1 LLQTR
6 IIPCLLLKDE
16 SLVKTVNF
24 KKPAYIGD
32 PVNTARI
39 FNELEVDELVLLDI
53 SATNNNR
60 KPDFKILAEL
70 ANECFM
76 PLAYGGGIN
85 NFEDAKKIFKIG
97 IEKIIINSVTF
108 TNPSLITQLSEHFGN
123 QAIVVSIDV
132 KKNMFGKYQVYSN
145 SGTKKQKV
153 DPVAWAQKL
162 EQLGTGEI
170 LLTAIHQEGTW
181 NGFDIDLLEKVS
193 NAVNIPVI
201 ANGGAASINNIVK
214 AVKQGCA
221 SAVCLGSM
229 VVYQNKG
236 MGVLV
241 NFPNKTDLDNALNN
255 NIKNI

>member
-1 LLQTR
+1 MLQTR
-6 IIPCLLLKDE
+6 IIPCLLLKDN

-39 FNELEVDELVLLDI
+39 FNELEVDELLLLDI
-53 SATNNNR
+53 AATNNNN

-85 NFEDAKKIFKIG
+85 NFEVAKKIFQIG
-97 IEKIIINSVTF
+97 IEKIVINSIAFSKPTF
-108 TNPSLITQLSEHFGN
+108 ITELAEHFGN
-123 QAIVVSIDV
+123 QSIIASIDV
-132 KKNMFGKYQVYSN
+132 KKNIFGKYQVYSN
-145 SGTKKQKV
+145 SGTKKHKI

-162 EQLGTGEI
+162 EQLGAGEI

-181 NGFDIDLLEKVS
+181 KGFDIDIIEKIS

-201 ANGGAASINNIVK
+201 SNGGSASIDDIGK
-214 AVKQGCA
+214 AVRLGGA
-221 SAVCLGSM
+221 SAVSLGSM
-229 VVYQNKG
+229 VVYQSKG

-241 NFPNKTDLDNALNN
+241 NFPEKQKLKKIL
-255 NIKNI
+255 K

>member
-1 LLQTR
+1 MLQTR
-6 IIPCLLLKDE
+6 IIPCLLLKDN

-85 NFEDAKKIFKIG
+85 NFDDAKKIFEIG
-97 IEKIIINSVTF
+97 IEKIIINSVAF
-108 TNPSLITQLSEHFGN
+108 TNPGLITELAEYFGN
-123 QAIVVSIDV
+123 QSIVVSIDV
-132 KKNMFGKYQVYSN
+132 KKNIFGKYQVYSN
-145 SGTKKQKV
+145 SGKKKQKV
-153 DPVAWAQKL
+153 DPVAWAQEL
-162 EQLGTGEI
+162 EQLGAGEI

-181 NGFDIDLLEKVS
+181 KGFDLNIIDKIS

-201 ANGGAASINNIVK
+201 ANGGASSIEDIVK
-214 AVKQGCA
+214 AVK
-221 SAVCLGSM
+221 
-229 VVYQNKG
+229 KG
-236 MGVLV
+236 MLQQ
-241 NFPNKTDLDNALNN
+241 
-255 NIKNI
+255 

>member
-1 LLQTR
+1 MLQTR
-6 IIPCLLLKDE
+6 IIPCLLLKDD

-85 NFEDAKKIFKIG
+85 NFEDAKKIFKTG
-97 IEKIIINSVTF
+97 IEKVIINTVVF
-108 TNPSLITQLSEHFGN
+108 EKPEFVTQLAEYFGN
-123 QAIVVSIDV
+123 QAVVVSIDV
-132 KKNMFGKYQVYSN
+132 KKNFFGKYQVYSN
-145 SGTKKQKV
+145 SGSKKQKI
-153 DPVAWAQKL
+153 DPVEWAIEVEKL
-162 EQLGTGEI
+162 GAGEI

-181 NGFDIDLLEKVS
+181 SGFDLDIIKKIS
-193 NAVNIPVI
+193 NAVKIPII
-201 ANGGAASINNIVK
+201 ANGGASSISDIEK
-214 AVKQGCA
+214 AVIEGQA
-221 SAVCLGSM
+221 SAVSLGSM

-241 NFPNKTDLDNALNN
+241 NFPDKNN
-255 NIKNI
+255 FEMILKL

>member
-1 LLQTR
+1 MLKIR
-6 IIPCLLLKDE
+6 VIPCLLLKGN

-24 KKPAYIGD
+24 KKASYIGD

-39 FNELEVDELVLLDI
+39 FNELEVDELTLLDI
-53 SATNNNR
+53 SATCNKK

-85 NFEDAKKIFKIG
+85 NFEDAKKIFQIG
-97 IEKIIINSVTF
+97 IEKVVINSIAF
-108 TNPSLITQLSEHFGN
+108 SKPAFITELAEHFGN
-123 QAIVVSIDV
+123 QAIVASIDV
-132 KKNMFGKYQVYSN
+132 KKNMFGNYHVYSN

-153 DPVAWAQKL
+153 DPVIWAKEL
-162 EQLGTGEI
+162 EQLGAGEI

-181 NGFDIDLLEKVS
+181 MGFDINIIEKIS

-201 ANGGAASINNIVK
+201 ANGGASSIEDIGKV
-214 AVKQGCA
+214 VKQGGA
-221 SAVCLGSM
+221 SAVSLGSM

-241 NFPNKTDLDNALNN
+241 NFPNQTKLNN
-255 NIKNI
+255 VLKIKI

>member
-1 LLQTR
+1 MLQTR
-6 IIPCLLLKDE
+6 IIPCLLLKDN

-24 KKPAYIGD
+24 KKPTYIGD

-53 SATNNNR
+53 SATTNNR

-85 NFEDAKKIFKIG
+85 NFDDAKKIFEIG
-97 IEKIIINSVTF
+97 IEKIIINSVAF
-108 TNPSLITQLSEHFGN
+108 KAPCLITELAEYFGN
-123 QAIVVSIDV
+123 QSIVASIDV
-132 KKNMFGKYQVYSN
+132 KKNIFGKYRVYSR
-145 SGTKKQKV
+145 SGKKKQKV
-153 DPVAWAQKL
+153 DPVAWAQEL
-162 EQLGTGEI
+162 EQLGAGEI

-181 NGFDIDLLEKVS
+181 KGFDISIIEKIS

-201 ANGGAASINNIVK
+201 ANGGASSIEDIGK
-214 AVKQGCA
+214 AVKQGYA
-221 SAVCLGSM
+221 SAVSLGSM
-229 VVYQNKG
+229 VVYQRKG

-241 NFPNKTDLDNALNN
+241 NFPNKEN
-255 NIKNI
+255 

>member
-1 LLQTR
+1 MLQTR
-6 IIPCLLLKDE
+6 VIPCLLLKDD

-85 NFEDAKKIFKIG
+85 NFEDAKKIFQIG
-97 IEKIIINSVTF
+97 IEKVVINSIAF
-108 TNPSLITQLSEHFGN
+108 SKPAFITELAEHFGN
-123 QAIVVSIDV
+123 QAIVASIDV
-132 KKNMFGKYQVYSN
+132 KKNMFGKFQVYSN

-153 DPVAWAQKL
+153 DPVAWAQEL

-181 NGFDIDLLEKVS
+181 MGFDINIIEKIS

-201 ANGGAASINNIVK
+201 ANGGASSIEDIGK
-214 AVKQGCA
+214 AVKQGNA
-221 SAVCLGSM
+221 SAVSLGSM

-241 NFPNKTDLDNALNN
+241 NFPDTEKLNKVL
-255 NIKNI
+255 K

>member
-1 LLQTR
+1 MLQTR
-6 IIPCLLLKDE
+6 VIPCLLLKDD

-85 NFEDAKKIFKIG
+85 NFEDAKKIFQIG
-97 IEKIIINSVTF
+97 IEKVVINSIAF
-108 TNPSLITQLSEHFGN
+108 SKPAFITELAEHFGN
-123 QAIVVSIDV
+123 QAIVASIDV
-132 KKNMFGKYQVYSN
+132 KKNMFGKFQVYSN

-153 DPVAWAQKL
+153 DPVAWAQEL
-162 EQLGTGEI
+162 EQLGAGEI

-181 NGFDIDLLEKVS
+181 MGFDINIIDKIS

-201 ANGGAASINNIVK
+201 ANGGASSIEDIGK
-214 AVKQGCA
+214 AVKEGQA
-221 SAVCLGSM
+221 SAVSLGSM
-229 VVYQNKG
+229 IVYQNKG

-241 NFPNKTDLDNALNN
+241 NFPDAKKLKRVLE
-255 NIKNI
+255 

>member
-1 LLQTR
+1 MLQTR
-6 IIPCLLLKDE
+6 IIPCLLLCGG

-53 SATNNNR
+53 EATNKNK

-97 IEKIIINSVTF
+97 IEKVVINTISYS
-108 TNPSLITQLSEHFGN
+108 NPSFITELAEHFGN
-123 QAIVVSIDV
+123 QAVVASIDV
-132 KKNMFGKYQVYSN
+132 KRNMFGKYHVFSN
-145 SGTKKQKV
+145 SGTKKQKI
-153 DPVAWAQKL
+153 DPVSWAKDL
-162 EQLGTGEI
+162 ERLGAGEI

-181 NGFDIDLLEKVS
+181 NGFDINIIEKIS

-201 ANGGAASINNIVK
+201 ANGGAALIDDIGK
-214 AVKQGCA
+214 AVKVGGA
-221 SAVCLGSM
+221 SAVSLGSM

-241 NFPNKTDLDNALNN
+241 NFPETEKLNRVL
-255 NIKNI
+255 K

>member
-1 LLQTR
+1 MLQTR
-6 IIPCLLLKDE
+6 VIPCLLLKDD

-85 NFEDAKKIFKIG
+85 DFEDAKKIFQIG
-97 IEKIIINSVTF
+97 IEKVVINSIAF
-108 TNPSLITQLSEHFGN
+108 SKPAFITELAEHFGN
-123 QAIVVSIDV
+123 QAIVASIDV
-132 KKNMFGKYQVYSN
+132 KKNMLGKYQVYSN

-153 DPVAWAQKL
+153 DPVAWAQEL
-162 EQLGTGEI
+162 EQLGAGEI

-181 NGFDIDLLEKVS
+181 MGFDINIIEKIS

-201 ANGGAASINNIVK
+201 ANGGASSIEDIGK
-214 AVKQGCA
+214 AVKQGNA
-221 SAVCLGSM
+221 SAVSLGSM

-241 NFPNKTDLDNALNN
+241 NFPDTKKLKRVLE
-255 NIKNI
+255 

>member
-1 LLQTR
+1 MLQTR
-6 IIPCLLLKDE
+6 IIPCLLLKND

-53 SATNNNR
+53 SATNKNR

-76 PLAYGGGIN
+76 PLAYGGGVN
-85 NFEDAKKIFKIG
+85 NFKDAKKIFQIG
-97 IEKIIINSVTF
+97 IEKIVINSYTF
-108 TNPSLITQLSEHFGN
+108 ENPQFITQLAEHFGN
-123 QAIVVSIDV
+123 QAIVASIDV
-132 KKNMFGKYQVYSN
+132 KKNMFGKYQVFSN

-153 DPVAWAQKL
+153 DPVLWAQEL
-162 EQLGTGEI
+162 ERLGAGEI

-181 NGFDIDLLEKVS
+181 KGFDISIIEKIS

-201 ANGGAASINNIVK
+201 ANGGASSIEDIDK
-214 AVKQGCA
+214 AVKQGYA
-221 SAVCLGSM
+221 SAVSLGSM
-229 VVYQNKG
+229 VVYQSKG

-241 NFPNKTDLDNALNN
+241 NFPNKENLNTRL
-255 NIKNI
+255 KC